1 MFLNPKYYDE
11 TMITSIDTHLKAKA
25 QRAERRDRKIH
36 PEIGGVKVSGKKIPE
51 RRREIRRKRN
61 ILRDHGYLGAQ
72 QQIPTNT
79 FGHTNLSVT
88 ETGVHEQGYNT
99 ETAVPYQ
106 VDPNST
112 VLNDLPEKLDVAERV
127 LDLPEDIDMTSD
139 EIISLEIHDMCNRYA
154 SGPKANQGYAD
165 KQEAREAERD
175 LREYLANR

>member
-127 LDLPEDIDMTSD
+127 LDLPEERTPNPDEVLSQEIYDMFKGYSTDFVKDHPFIDRQES
-139 EIISLEIHDMCNRYA
+139 R
-154 SGPKANQGYAD
+154 
-165 KQEAREAERD
+165 EARKE
-175 LREYLANR
+175 LTEYLANR